1 MFDANR
7 KDSFRFGLYAHAK
20 ATPKSLLPCLGVF
33 GPAGFDEDGNCL
45 SGTANPLIHVPAGV
59 SGTAE
64 FPGGGDFLI
73 TLGLWDNTN
82 FVGNDFGVASTTMHE
97 LGHTFGLG
105 HGGDAL
111 PNCKPNY
118 LSVMN
123 YLFQLGGLI
132 DSDGVP
138 HLGYSGTDYLDISE
152 TSLSELYSVPGAFR
166 TSWYAPWSPGDA
178 GTPASGSATA

>member
-1 MFDANR
+1 MPTGR
-7 KDSFRFGLYAHAK
+7 TRSGSGS
-20 ATPKSLLPCLGVF
+20 TPTRRRRPSPCCRVSACSARRGSTRTGDCVI
-33 GPAGFDEDGNCL
+33 GHP
-45 SGTANPLIHVPAGV
+45 NPLIHVPAGI

-82 FVGNDFGVASTTMHE
+82 FVGSDFGVASTTMHE

-132 DSDGVP
+132 D
-138 HLGYSGTDYLDISE
+138 
-152 TSLSELYSVPGAFR
+152 AR
-166 TSWYAPWSPGDA
+166 RRASPGLLRRRLPRYQRNGPERVATACPGPSGPA
-178 GTPASGSATA
+178 GMRRGPRAMRALRRSGSATA

>member
-1 MFDANR
+1 M
-7 KDSFRFGLYAHAK
+7 
-20 ATPKSLLPCLGVF
+20 
-33 GPAGFDEDGNCL
+33 
-45 SGTANPLIHVPAGV
+45 PAGV
-59 SGTAE
+59 SGSGE
-64 FPGGGDFLI
+64 FPGGGDFLV

-82 FVGNDFGVASTTMHE
+82 FVGTDFGVASTTMHE

-132 DSDGVP
+132 DADGVP
-138 HLGYSGTDYLDISE
+138 HLRLLRASTTTISTKKPE
-152 TSLSELYSVPGAFR
+152 RDVHVPGIYR

-178 GTPASGSATA
+178 GNASEAVLQRPEISRSARRR